1 MSYTVAI
8 TRVPV
13 VAGGVYIDEGDRS
26 TLITGP
32 VTLNVV
38 DRRLNSVTVGPI
50 GKSKNVKGRKVQML
64 SFPSREASLVFSAL
78 TR

>member
-26 TLITGP
+26 TLVSGP
-32 VTLNVV
+32 VVLNVV
-38 DRRLNSVTVGPI
+38 DRRLNSVSVGPI
-50 GKSKNVKGRKVQML
+50 GKTRNIKGRKVQHL
-64 SFPSREASLVFSAL
+64 SFPDRAASLTFAAL

>member
-13 VAGGVYIDEGDRS
+13 TAGGVYIDEGDRS
-26 TLITGP
+26 TLLSGDVI
-32 VTLNVV
+32 LNVV
-38 DRRLNSVTVGPI
+38 DQRLNSVTVGRR
-50 GKSKNVKGRKVQML
+50 GASKNVKGRKVQHL
-64 SFPSREASLVFSAL
+64 SFPDRQASLIFSAL